1 MSMSMSMTEE
11 IQQVLASWA
20 LGYDERDVPRM
31 VDCFTPDATM
41 VLNIGGT
48 EILGPFEGRD
58 AVIGHMTEHHA
69 IQEDQR
75 RHVVTNPVV
84 EPVSEHEAKVTS
96 YLTLLV
102 TDGDGV
108 RLQATG
114 VYRDRF
120 VRGDRGWRIAYR
132 HLDLDTHY

>member
-1 MSMSMSMTEE
+1 MTTNEE
-11 IQQVLASWA
+11 IQHVLASWA

-31 VDCFTPDATM
+31 IACFAPEATM

-48 EILGPFEGRD
+48 ETLGPYVGRD
-58 AVIGHMTEHHA
+58 AVIKHMTDHHE
-69 IQEDQR
+69 IQDDQR
-75 RHVVTNPVV
+75 RHLVTNAVIEDV
-84 EPVSEHEAKVTS
+84 TADEAKVTS
-96 YLTLLV
+96 YLTLIV

-120 VRGDRGWRIAYR
+120 VHNESGWQIAYR
-132 HLDLDTHY
+132 HLDLDVHY